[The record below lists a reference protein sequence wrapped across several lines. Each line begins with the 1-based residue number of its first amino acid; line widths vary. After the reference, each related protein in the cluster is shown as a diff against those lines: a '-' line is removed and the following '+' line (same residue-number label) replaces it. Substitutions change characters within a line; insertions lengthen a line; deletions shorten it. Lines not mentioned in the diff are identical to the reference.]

1 VTTSTG
7 KLGDKARLVS
17 EHLLPSDSPSG
28 AYCVKFFYHMYGT
41 RIGQLNVYTKIG
53 NGDLNLKWTRK
64 NEKGNFWLTDS
75 FSVREPAEFVVI
87 FEGVHGGSTSGN
99 IVSLRIE
106 N

>member
-1 VTTSTG
+1 
-7 KLGDKARLVS
+7 
-17 EHLLPSDSPSG
+17 
-28 AYCVKFFYHMYGT
+28 MYGT